1 MIHVKATCKTCE
13 GTGYSMDF
21 GTPSSLFCK
30 DCKGA
35 GVLILTADDWDIEL
49 GDGPNSEREGGRL

>member
-1 MIHVKATCKTCE
+1 MIHVKATCRTCE

-35 GVLILTADDWDIEL
+35 GVLTLTAENWDIEL
-49 GDGPNSEREGGRL
+49 GDGPSEEQTNAT